1 MAKKKKRRKP
11 EAPIGLDKIL
21 TPAEEKQFM
30 SFLISV
36 SGDPG
41 GAQNC
46 LIFDLMLQT
55 GLRVSEL
62 CKLRVKD
69 CPGYLGGHVIR
80 VHQGKGRKSRD
91 IPVSNRIA
99 ANLSNYLKDYRP
111 ATLSPSVRVS
121 DRRKAVFYSARKRP
135 FNRDQVAYLF
145 RKLASKA
152 GIDKHVHPHM
162 TRHTFATNALL
173 KSRASV
179 AELQVILGHSK
190 LTTTQRYLHT
200 AELLD
205 DRLGNALDRGEWA
218 I

>member
-21 TPAEEKQFM
+21 TPAEEKRLMF
-30 SFLISV
+30 FLESV
-36 SGDPG
+36 TGDPG
-41 GAQNC
+41 GIQNC

-69 CPGYLGGHVIR
+69 CPGYLGGLVIR
-80 VHQGKGRKSRD
+80 VHRGKGCKNRD
-91 IPVSNRIA
+91 VPVSERIA
-99 ANLSNYLKDYRP
+99 VNLSKYLKKHRP
-111 ATLSPSVRVS
+111 ATLPPSVRVS
-121 DRRKAVFYSARKRP
+121 DRRKPVFYSVRKRP

-145 RKLASKA
+145 RKMAAKV

-173 KSRASV
+173 KGRASV
-179 AELQVILGHSK
+179 AELQVLLGHSK
-190 LTTTQRYLHT
+190 LTTTQRYVHT
-200 AELLD
+200 AGLLD
-205 DRLGNALDRGEWA
+205 ERLGSVLDRGEWA

>member
-1 MAKKKKRRKP
+1 MAKKRRKP
-11 EAPIGLDKIL
+11 ETPVGLNKIL
-21 TPAEEKQFM
+21 TPAEERLFVDY
-30 SFLISV
+30 LISV

-41 GAQNC
+41 GIQNC

-91 IPVSNRIA
+91 IPVSGRIA
-99 ANLSNYLKDYRP
+99 ANLSSYLKRYRP
-111 ATLSPSVRVS
+111 ATLPSMVRVS
-121 DRRKAVFYSARKRP
+121 DRRKQVFYSVRKRP
-135 FNRDQVAYLF
+135 FNRDQVAYLL

-173 KSRASV
+173 ENRVNVS
-179 AELQVILGHSK
+179 ELQVLLGHSK
-190 LTTTQRYLHT
+190 LATTQRYLHT